1 MGVAVLFASFFVFI
15 LLGTP
20 IALAL
25 GGSALV
31 YIVLFANVSPIIV
44 MQQMLA
50 SVNTYTLLAVPFF
63 IMAGAL
69 METGGISK
77 RIVSF
82 CQSLVGH
89 FTGGLALVVV
99 LSSVFFAAMTGSGV
113 AACAAVGGIMIPM
126 MVKNGYDPDFA
137 CALQATSGI
146 FGPLIPPSIVMVL
159 YAVYANQSV
168 STMLMA
174 GVGPGFLQAAMV
186 CVLAVAICFRRGYK
200 GVGTFSIKRVGKEFV
215 VSFWALLAPIIIL
228 GGIYSGICTA
238 TEASGVACFYSIIVG
253 LFIYKE
259 MNFKSL
265 MNCLSKAMMST
276 GNIMLIV
283 GASGAFSWV
292 LTRERI
298 ASHAAEILLSI
309 SDSKYLFLL
318 CAMVIL
324 LILGCFIDS
333 VPITTIMTPILAPM
347 ALQFGV
353 SLVHLGGLMISGTCI
368 GLITPPMGLNLF
380 MGAQVGN
387 RPIHKVIG
395 AIKPFVIITLVGF
408 LLVAFFPQITTFLPS
423 LIEN

>member
-1 MGVAVLFASFFVFI
+1 MGVAVLFASFFLFI
-15 LLGTP
+15 LIGLP

-25 GGSALV
+25 GGSALL
-31 YIVLFANVSPIIV
+31 YIAFFANVSPIIV
-44 MQQMLA
+44 TQQILA

-82 CQSLVGH
+82 CQALVGH

-99 LSSVFFAAMTGSGV
+99 LASVFFAAMTGSGV

-126 MVKNGYDPDFA
+126 MVENGYDSDFA

-174 GVGPGFLQAAMV
+174 GVGPGILQAGMV
-186 CVLAVAICFRRGYK
+186 CILAIVICHRRGYK
-200 GVGTFSIKRVGKEFV
+200 GVGKFSFKNVCRAFCD
-215 VSFWALLAPIIIL
+215 SFWALLAPVIIL

-253 LFIYKE
+253 LFIYRE
-259 MNFKSL
+259 MNFRQL
-265 MNCLSKAMMST
+265 MSCLGKAMKST

-298 ASHAAEILLSI
+298 ASKAAAALLSI
-309 SDSKYLFLL
+309 TDSKVLFLV

-347 ALQFGV
+347 AMQYGI
-353 SLVHLGGLMISGTCI
+353 SLVHLGGLMVSGTCI

-387 RPIHKVIG
+387 RPIHKVI
-395 AIKPFVIITLVGF
+395 AAVKPFIIVTLIGF
-408 LLVAFFPQITTFLPS
+408 ILVAFIPGITTFLPS
-423 LIEN
+423 LL

>member
-1 MGVAVLFASFFVFI
+1 MGVAVLFLSFFVLIFA
-15 LLGTP
+15 GAP
-20 IALAL
+20 IAVAL
-25 GGSALV
+25 GGSSLI
-31 YIVLFANVSPIIV
+31 YIAFFSKVSIIVV

-82 CQSLVGH
+82 CQALVGH

-99 LSSVFFAAMTGSGV
+99 LASVFFAAMTGSGV

-126 MVKNGYDPDFA
+126 MVQNGYDEDFA

-174 GVGPGFLQAAMV
+174 GVGPGLLQATMV
-186 CVLAVAICFRRGYK
+186 CVLAIVICRKRGYH
-200 GVGTFSIKRVGKEFV
+200 GVGKFSIKRVGKEFIS
-215 VSFWALLAPIIIL
+215 SFWALLAPVIIL

-238 TEASGVACFYSIIVG
+238 TEASGVACFYSILVG
-253 LFIYKE
+253 LFVYRE
-259 MNFKSL
+259 MNLKQLLS
-265 MNCLSKAMMST
+265 CLGKAMKST

-298 ASHAAEILLSI
+298 ASKAAAMLLSVTDSPILFLMVAMAILL
-309 SDSKYLFLL
+309 F
-318 CAMVIL
+318 
-324 LILGCFIDS
+324 LGCFIDS

-347 ALQFGV
+347 ALKYGV
-353 SLVHLGGLMISGTCI
+353 SLVHLGGFMVTGTCI

-380 MGAQVGN
+380 MGAQVGK
-387 RPIHKVIG
+387 RPIHTVIK
-395 AIKPFVIITLVGF
+395 AVVPFLIITLIGY
-408 LLVAFFPQITTFLPS
+408 LLVAFIPGITTYLPS
-423 LIEN
+423 LVK

>member
-1 MGVAVLFASFFVFI
+1 MGVAVLFLSFFVLIFA
-15 LLGTP
+15 GAP
-20 IALAL
+20 IAVAL
-25 GGSALV
+25 GGSSLI
-31 YIVLFANVSPIIV
+31 YIAFFSKVSIIVV

-82 CQSLVGH
+82 CQALVGH

-99 LSSVFFAAMTGSGV
+99 LASVFFAAMTGSGV

-126 MVKNGYDPDFA
+126 MVQNGYDEDFA

-174 GVGPGFLQAAMV
+174 GVGPGLLQATMV
-186 CVLAVAICFRRGYK
+186 CVLAIVICRKRGYH
-200 GVGTFSIKRVGKEFV
+200 GVGKFSIKRVGKEFIS
-215 VSFWALLAPIIIL
+215 SFWALLAPVIIL

-238 TEASGVACFYSIIVG
+238 TEASGVACFYSILVG
-253 LFIYKE
+253 LFVYRE
-259 MNFKSL
+259 MNLKQLLS
-265 MNCLSKAMMST
+265 CLGKAMKST

-298 ASHAAEILLSI
+298 ATKAADMLLSVTDSPILFLMVAMAILL
-309 SDSKYLFLL
+309 F
-318 CAMVIL
+318 
-324 LILGCFIDS
+324 LGCFIDS

-347 ALQFGV
+347 ALKYGV
-353 SLVHLGGLMISGTCI
+353 SLVHLGGFMVTGTCI

-380 MGAQVGN
+380 MGAQVGK
-387 RPIHKVIG
+387 RPIHTVIK
-395 AIKPFVIITLVGF
+395 AVVPFLIITLIGY
-408 LLVAFFPQITTFLPS
+408 LLVAFIPGITTYLPS
-423 LIEN
+423 LVK

>member
-1 MGVAVLFASFFVFI
+1 MGVTVLFISFFIFI
-15 LLGTP
+15 LLGAP

-25 GGSALV
+25 GGSSAL
-31 YIVLFANVSPIIV
+31 YIALFSNVSPIV
-44 MQQMLA
+44 VLQQMLA
-50 SVNTYTLLAVPFF
+50 SVNTFTLLAVPFF

-69 METGGISK
+69 MESGGISR

-82 CQSLVGH
+82 CQALVGH

-99 LSSVFFAAMTGSGV
+99 LASVFFAAMTGSGV

-174 GVGPGFLQAAMV
+174 GVGPGVLQAAMV
-186 CVLAVAICFRRGYK
+186 CVLAVVICRKRGYK
-200 GVGTFSIKRVGKEFV
+200 GVGKFSIRRVGKEFLS
-215 VSFWALLAPIIIL
+215 SFWALLAPVIIL

-259 MNFKSL
+259 MDFKQL
-265 MNCLSKAMMST
+265 LKCLSTSMKST

-298 ASHAAEILLSI
+298 ASRAAVALLSI
-309 SDSKYLFLL
+309 TGQQ
-318 CAMVIL
+318 V
-324 LILGCFIDS
+324 S
-333 VPITTIMTPILAPM
+333 VPDLRYGA
-347 ALQFGV
+347 AAD
-353 SLVHLGGLMISGTCI
+353 SGL
-368 GLITPPMGLNLF
+368 L
-380 MGAQVGN
+380 
-387 RPIHKVIG
+387 H
-395 AIKPFVIITLVGF
+395 
-408 LLVAFFPQITTFLPS
+408 
-423 LIEN
+423 

>member
-1 MGVAVLFASFFVFI
+1 MGVAVLFISFFVLMFI
-15 LLGTP
+15 GAP
-20 IALAL
+20 IALGL
-25 GGSALV
+25 GGSALI
-31 YIVLFANVSPIIV
+31 YIIFFTNVSPIIV
-44 MQQMLA
+44 LQQMLA

-69 METGGISK
+69 MEKGGISR

-99 LSSVFFAAMTGSGV
+99 LASVFFAAMTGSGV

-126 MVKNGYDPDFA
+126 MVENGYDNDFA

-146 FGPLIPPSIVMVL
+146 LGPLIPPSIVMVL

-174 GVGPGFLQAAMV
+174 GVGPGLLQALLV
-186 CVLAVAICFRRGYK
+186 CILAIFICHRRGYK
-200 GVGTFSIKRVGKEFV
+200 GVGKFSIKRVGKEFV
-215 VSFWALLAPIIIL
+215 NSFWALMAPVIIL

-253 LFIYKE
+253 LFVYKE
-259 MNFKSL
+259 MDFKELLS
-265 MNCLSKAMMST
+265 CLGSSMKST

-292 LTRERI
+292 LTKERI
-298 ASHAAEILLSI
+298 AAKAAAALISI
-309 SDSKYLFLL
+309 TSSPVLFLL
-318 CAMVIL
+318 VAMLIIL
-324 LILGCFIDS
+324 FLGCFIDS
-333 VPITTIMTPILAPM
+333 VPITTIMTPILAPI
-347 ALQFGV
+347 AVQYGI
-353 SLVHLGGLMISGTCI
+353 SLVHLGGFMVTGTCI

-380 MGAQVGN
+380 MGAQVGK
-387 RPIHKVIG
+387 RPIHSVIK
-395 AIKPFVIITLVGF
+395 AIVPFLIVTLIGYV
-408 LLVAFFPQITTFLPS
+408 LVLAIPEITTFLPS
-423 LIEN
+423 LLDK

>member
-1 MGVAVLFASFFVFI
+1 MGVTVLFISFFIFI
-15 LLGTP
+15 LLGAP

-25 GGSALV
+25 GGSSAL
-31 YIVLFANVSPIIV
+31 YIALFSNVSPIV
-44 MQQMLA
+44 VLQQMLA
-50 SVNTYTLLAVPFF
+50 SVNTFTLLAVPFF

-69 METGGISK
+69 MESGGISR

-82 CQSLVGH
+82 CQALVGH

-99 LSSVFFAAMTGSGV
+99 LASVFFAAMTGSGV

-174 GVGPGFLQAAMV
+174 GVGPGVLQAAMV
-186 CVLAVAICFRRGYK
+186 CVLAVVICRKRGYK
-200 GVGTFSIKRVGKEFV
+200 GVGKFSIRRVGKEFLS
-215 VSFWALLAPIIIL
+215 SFWALLAPVIIL

-259 MNFKSL
+259 MDFKQL
-265 MNCLSKAMMST
+265 LKCLSTSMKST

-283 GASGAFSWV
+283 GASGAFFWV

-298 ASHAAEILLSI
+298 ASRAAVALLSI
-309 SDSKYLFLL
+309 TDSKYLFLI
-318 CAMVIL
+318 CVMVLL

-333 VPITTIMTPILAPM
+333 VPITTIMTPILFPIAE
-347 ALQFGV
+347 QYGV
-353 SLVHLGGLMISGTCI
+353 SLVHLGGLMVSGTCI

-380 MGAQVGN
+380 MGAQVGG

-395 AIKPFVIITLVGF
+395 AIKPFIIVTLIGF
-408 LLVAFFPQITTFLPS
+408 LLVAFIPQITTFLPS
-423 LIEN
+423 LLQK